1 MCGVFEMATTV
12 NIEAQ
17 SRAQLSRR
25 FKDRRLEAISAW
37 LMASPAM
44 ILMLGFLIIPF
55 FLAFYFSFT
64 NQRLISPNPTEYIGL
79 DNYKQL
85 LNLRVLRL
93 DPILDEVSQPILD
106 EDGNYTYPR
115 EREFTRNNP
124 DYPQYNGLQK
134 FKSWDI
140 GETRWTLL
148 AGDAVFIRSLIN
160 TFYFA
165 LVIVPG
171 QAGFGL
177 LLALLI
183 NQRTP
188 GVNIYRTIYFIPV
201 VVSIVV
207 VSILFEF
214 IYDGRNGL
222 LNSALVFMSG
232 GRFEPVDWMAGTSS
246 AMPAIMVMSAWQAVG
261 IHMVI
266 WLAGLQNI
274 PEVLYEAA
282 DIDGANTWQKFIYVT
297 WPGLRN
303 TAVFILVTITIAA
316 LGLFTQIDVMTQG
329 GPLDSTTTIIFQA
342 VRRGFHM
349 QDIAYGSAI
358 SVVFF
363 LLVLSVSIIQ
373 RYLTRERDA

>member
-1 MCGVFEMATTV
+1 MAASERV
-12 NIEAQ
+12 KAQ
-17 SRAQLSRR
+17 SVAGTSGR
-25 FKDRRLEAISAW
+25 FSDQRLEAVTAW
-37 LMASPAM
+37 LLASPAI
-44 ILMLGFLIIPF
+44 ILLLTFLIVPF

-64 NQRLISPNPTEYIGL
+64 NQRLISPNPSEFVGL
-79 DNYKQL
+79 DNYKQML
-85 LNLRVLRL
+85 TLRILRL
-93 DPILDEVSQPILD
+93 DPIVDEAGQPVLDE
-106 EDGNYTYPR
+106 EGNYTFPR

-124 DYPQYNGLQK
+124 DFPQYNGLQK
-134 FKSWDI
+134 YKSWDI

-148 AGDAVFIRSLIN
+148 AGDAVFIKSLIN

-183 NQRTP
+183 NRHTP
-188 GVNIYRTIYFIPV
+188 GIKIFRTIYFVPV

-214 IYDGRNGL
+214 IYDGNNGL
-222 LNSALVFMSG
+222 LNSVLVFMTG
-232 GRFEPVDWMAGTSS
+232 GRFTPIDWMAGTST
-246 AMPAIMVMSAWQAVG
+246 AMPAIMFMSAWQAVG
-261 IHMVI
+261 IHMII

-274 PEVLYEAA
+274 PDVLYEAA
-282 DIDGANTWQKFIYVT
+282 DIDGANIWQKFRYVT

-303 TAVFILVTITIAA
+303 TAVFVLVTITIAA
-316 LGLFTQIDVMTQG
+316 LGLFTQVDVMTQG

-363 LLVLSVSIIQ
+363 LLVLSIALIQ
-373 RYLTRERDA
+373 RYLTREKNA